1 MRRSSRLAIAFA
13 LVALVSTAACSSDD
27 EGLSKEEQEY
37 ADVISADMRDDE
49 AGMDVTQEEAD
60 CMGEAVMAELG
71 TDPFEE
77 KDLEP
82 KDLEGDE
89 TPGQLLGEG
98 AVSDDQAGTIADAW
112 TDCSDLPKALTAS
125 LTDSMELDDEEA
137 QCVEDGLGKGD
148 IVTNYLKT
156 FFTSET
162 EPTPSDPDFKALL
175 DLVTDCTAEE
185 DGSGGLVVDG
195 IAQSLAA
202 SGAITEDQAQCMA
215 QSIVDEIGADAIL
228 EASSDPSADLE
239 AQMNQAVLTA
249 AEGCGVSPEQMA
261 GG

>member
-1 MRRSSRLAIAFA
+1 MRRSSRTALLLA
-13 LVALVSTAACSSDD
+13 LVALVSTAACSDD

-37 ADVISADMRDDE
+37 ADVIAADMIDDE
-49 AGMDVTQEEAD
+49 DGMDVTEEEAD
-60 CMGEAVMAELG
+60 CMAEAVMGELG

-77 KDLEP
+77 NDVEP

-98 AVSDDQAGTIADAW
+98 TVSDDQASTIADAW
-112 TDCSDLPKALTAS
+112 GECSDLPKALTAS
-125 LTDSMELDDEEA
+125 LADSMQLEDDAA
-137 QCVEDGLGKGD
+137 QCVEEGLGEGD
-148 IVTNYLKT
+148 IVSDYLKT
-156 FFTSET
+156 FFTSES
-162 EPTPSDPDFKALL
+162 EPTPSDPEFKALL
-175 DLVTDCTAEE
+175 DLVTECTADE

-202 SGAITEDQAQCMA
+202 DGTLTEEQAQCMA

-228 EASSDPSADLE
+228 AASADPSPELE
-239 AQMNQAVLTA
+239 AQMNQAVMTA
-249 AEGCGVSPEQMA
+249 AEGCGVSQEQMA